1 MEPTLLLAVGAAIIG
16 SGGAAWAGVK
26 VSLNGT
32 RERVTR
38 IELRQDSH
46 GRTLD
51 QVVVSQARME
61 EQLKAIRGNQ

>member
-51 QVVVSQARME
+51 KVVVSQARME